1 MMSAVLEELDDW
13 QYDNEE
19 ESEMGQLHAIH
30 NNLNAVAAVRRN
42 LEKQSLIPSAEVCQE
57 CGEDIPVARQ
67 QAVPGV
73 QYCVHCQEMFER

>member
-1 MMSAVLEELDDW
+1 MMSAVLEELNDW

-30 NNLNAVAAVRRN
+30 NNLNAIANVRRA
-42 LEKQSLIPSAEVCQE
+42 LEKQAMIKSAEVCQE

-67 QAVPGV
+67 LAVPGV
-73 QYCVHCQEMFER
+73 QYCVHCQEMFE